1 MEGLVD
7 CKIHDFFIYLYIYIY
22 IFFFMLK
29 ILTHDITNNW
39 ICYCNYSVFFFFAWS
54 HSVACW
60 WVLSVACIHT
70 NLIDHKECKPGSFLL
85 GEVLLIF
92 VLVPRP
98 AVSVYKRELINCYYN
113 NQNKSKMREKAADS
127 QWKPFEKENAALQ
140 VLL

>member
-1 MEGLVD
+1 M
-7 CKIHDFFIYLYIYIY
+7 IFSYIYIY

-39 ICYCNYSVFFFFAWS
+39 ICYCNYSVFFFFVWS
-54 HSVACW
+54 HSVD
-60 WVLSVACIHT
+60 T
-70 NLIDHKECKPGSFLL
+70 NLIDYKECKPGSFLL

-127 QWKPFEKENAALQ
+127 QWKPFEKENVALQ